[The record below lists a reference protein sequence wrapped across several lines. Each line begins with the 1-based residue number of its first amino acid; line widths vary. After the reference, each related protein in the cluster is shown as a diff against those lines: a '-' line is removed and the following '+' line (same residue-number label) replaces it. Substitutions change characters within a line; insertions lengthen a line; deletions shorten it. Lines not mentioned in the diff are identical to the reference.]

1 MGKQLTDS
9 EKTEVVNLIEDGISV
24 ADVAEHMSV
33 STNTIYGILRKN
45 KVSTKRAATLVDTVD
60 QEQLIQDYND
70 LYPLRVIAEK
80 HQISTSQIY
89 YILRS
94 NNIPARSKSGLMT
107 EIRAE
112 RLDTAVRMYQ
122 DGFYIHEITAETGIH
137 QPTLHQELH
146 NRKVPLRRP
155 RGRMSPEELTERVR
169 SRMERVDDVIDRQAG
184 DDS

>member
-1 MGKQLTDS
+1 MGRQLTDS
-9 EKTEVVNLIEDGISV
+9 ERKEVLNLTEDGISV
-24 ADVAEHMSV
+24 ADIAEHMSV
-33 STNTIYGILRKN
+33 STNTIYGILRKS

-60 QEQLIQDYND
+60 QPQLIQDYND

-89 YILRS
+89 YILRT

-107 EIRAE
+107 EIRAG
-112 RLDTAVRMYQ
+112 RLDTAIRMYQ

-146 NRKVPLRRP
+146 MRKVPLRRP
-155 RGRMSPEELTERVR
+155 RGRMTPTELTERVR
-169 SRMERVDDVIDRQAG
+169 EHMEDS